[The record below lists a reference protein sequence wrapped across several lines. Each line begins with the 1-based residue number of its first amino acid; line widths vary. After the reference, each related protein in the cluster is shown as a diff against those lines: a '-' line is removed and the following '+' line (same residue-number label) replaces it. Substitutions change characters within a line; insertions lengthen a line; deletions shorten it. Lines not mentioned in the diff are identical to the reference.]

1 MTNRLKFNQLLE
13 SGSKQIKQWS
23 TIIQDCVYP
32 PTCLLCG
39 DPGFRS
45 LDLCTGCYH
54 NLPVYQSGCQ
64 RCAAPLPTQTNSNLL
79 CADCQKQLP
88 AFDSVHAGF
97 HYQEPIRHLIH
108 QFKFS
113 GRFANAR
120 LLGTLLAEQL
130 QEKLPRP
137 QAIIP
142 VPLHM
147 KRYRQRGFNQSIEL
161 SRHLSKQLW
170 IPLGLNVCKRSRYT
184 TPQAELNARQRRRN
198 LARTFTTSNSQG
210 LKSVAILDD
219 VMTTGSTVRSL
230 CQTLKQ
236 SGIQH
241 IQVWVIARA

>member
-1 MTNRLKFNQLLE
+1 MVNHLHFKQLLA
-13 SGSKQIKQWS
+13 SKSKQLKQWS

-32 PTCLLCG
+32 PTCLLCS

-45 LDLCTGCYH
+45 LDLCTDCYH
-54 NLPVYQSGCQ
+54 NLPVYQSGCH
-64 RCAAPLPTQTNSNLL
+64 RCAAPLASQTGSTVL

-97 HYQEPIRHLIH
+97 HYQEPIRQLIH
-108 QFKFS
+108 QLKFA

-120 LLGTLLAEQL
+120 LLGYLIAEQL
-130 QEKLPRP
+130 QETITRP

-142 VPLHM
+142 VPLHI
-147 KRYRQRGFNQSIEL
+147 KRYRQRTFNQSIEL
-161 SRHLSKQLW
+161 SRHLSNQLQ
-170 IPLGLNVCKRSRYT
+170 IPLALNICKRNRNT

-198 LARTFTTSNSQG
+198 LARTFTTSNSATFN
-210 LKSVAILDD
+210 SVAIVDD

-230 CQTLKQ
+230 ASSLKR